1 MPTYLKLEKHQRDI
15 DTIRRN
21 LSECFTV
28 QAMEVGAVEG
38 GDFFFNPTINP
49 IKLDEKCA
57 AILRYEVN
65 ITATEISD
73 LKLVQHCVDY

>member
-1 MPTYLKLEKHQRDI
+1 MFHSPSHGGWG
-15 DTIRRN
+15 RRRRG
-21 LSECFTV
+21 FF
-28 QAMEVGAVEG
+28 
-38 GDFFFNPTINP
+38 FFFNPTINP